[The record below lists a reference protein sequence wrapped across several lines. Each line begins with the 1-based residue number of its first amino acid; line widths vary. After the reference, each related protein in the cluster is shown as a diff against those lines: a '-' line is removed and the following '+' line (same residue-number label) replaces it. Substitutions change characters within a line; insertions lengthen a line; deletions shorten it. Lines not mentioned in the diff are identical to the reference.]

1 MQNRCINLSLRHEEK
16 ERKRFEKKRK
26 IDTPFRITSNNTF
39 FPSTRETIFPIIQP
53 RHWPTVH
60 LPSRLRPSI
69 NHPPPSFQPVKS
81 RVERSI
87 SGKPVK
93 IADKFPKREETEF
106 FMKPRWNR
114 TRWQKGAYSQEL
126 IIINSIS
133 KATRL
138 DSGKLIYRLNPPM
151 NPEFREVVDPSD
163 LRHVIDATKKW
174 RKFSIYRANWKPTL
188 NLTWPSLSFRISGPK
203 KGNLTVF

>member
-1 MQNRCINLSLRHEEK
+1 MQNRCINLSLRYEEK

-39 FPSTRETIFPIIQP
+39 FSSTRETIFPIIQP

-60 LPSRLRPSI
+60 LPFRLRPSI

-93 IADKFPKREETEF
+93 IADKFLKREETEF

-138 DSGKLIYRLNPPM
+138 DSGKLIYTASTLLWIQNSEKSSIHPI
-151 NPEFREVVDPSD
+151 F
-163 LRHVIDATKKW
+163 ATSST
-174 RKFSIYRANWKPTL
+174 RRRSGE
-188 NLTWPSLSFRISGPK
+188 SFRFIALIESR
-203 KGNLTVF
+203 LLI